1 MVVDGGFTV
10 PVPSVVIVTPV
21 ASPPKVFPVTVT
33 GVVPH
38 VVPLLPDNVTIGGFK
53 HAHATGKLT
62 PVVVQPDGFIT
73 EIV

>member
-1 MVVDGGFTV
+1 M
-10 PVPSVVIVTPV
+10 
-21 ASPPKVFPVTVT
+21 VT

-38 VVPLLPDNVTIGGFK
+38 VVPLLPDNVTVGGFK

-73 EIV
+73 EMV